1 MIISNAVMEDKLRRV
16 QVETLDFLANCLVSS
31 FGPKG
36 STTTIF
42 KENMLTKYTK
52 DGHSI
57 LSNIQM
63 RGVIERAVKQDLED
77 ITRHIVKTVG
87 DGTTSAVILSNL
99 IFKELMQMKTI
110 RSPYEI
116 IEDFK
121 AAVEV
126 LKKDIIEK
134 KRETTPDDIYNIALI
149 STNGNIE
156 VAKNLK
162 MIYQDFGMGVF
173 IDVAVSNT
181 TDNILKSYD
190 GMTLSSGYSDT
201 AYINNDKGTCELRN
215 PRIYAFEDPI
225 DTPEMVSFFEQIIL
239 ENIFVPASDQHGKNP
254 IIPTVIMT
262 PTISRDM
269 GSYMDR
275 LITTLYEYDKMN
287 ARNSKPPFLLIT
299 NIYDTDLYYDITR
312 MCDCKLIRKY
322 IDPKLQEKDI
332 EAGLAPTKE
341 TVVNFYGSCELIVS
355 DLAKSKFI
363 NPKLMFNE
371 DGEHSISFKTLVE
384 FLENEL
390 KVAYEENEDVVVT
403 GRLKRRINSL
413 KANMVEYL
421 VGGISMSD
429 RDSLRDLVE
438 DAVLNCRSAA
448 TDGFGFGA
456 NYEGLRASEFHKTE
470 EGINMFDLINRAY
483 RKLSVILYNTD
494 IKDERLSCNT
504 VESSLTDFNSPYNI
518 KTGKFDGNVLCSIQ
532 TDIVILDVISKII
545 TLMFTT
551 NQFLCPDYSS
561 NTYQSV

>member
-1 MIISNAVMEDKLRRV
+1 
-16 QVETLDFLANCLVSS
+16 
-31 FGPKG
+31 
-36 STTTIF
+36 
-42 KENMLTKYTK
+42 
-52 DGHSI
+52 
-57 LSNIQM
+57 M

-77 ITRHIVKTVG
+77 ITRYIVKTVG
-87 DGTTSAVILSNL
+87 DGTTSAIILSDL
-99 IFKELMQMKTI
+99 IFKELLAMETI

-121 AAVEV
+121 SAVEV
-126 LKKDIIEK
+126 IKKDIISN
-134 KRETTPDDIYNIALI
+134 KREATPNDIYNIALI

-156 VAKNLK
+156 VATNLK
-162 MIYQDFGMGVF
+162 NIYQEYGMGVF
-173 IDVAVSNT
+173 IDVSISNT

-225 DTPEMVSFFEQIIL
+225 DTPEMVALFEHIIL
-239 ENIFVPASDQHGKNP
+239 KNIFVPAADEEGREP
-254 IIPTVIMT
+254 IIPTVIMA

-269 GSYMDR
+269 GTYMDK
-275 LITTLYEYDKMN
+275 LITGLYEYDKMN

-312 MCDCKLIRKY
+312 MCDCKVIRKY

-332 EAGLAPTKE
+332 AEGLAPTIK
-341 TVVNFYGSCELIVS
+341 TVADFYGSCDMVVS
-355 DLAKSKFI
+355 DLSKSKFI

-371 DGEHSISFKTLVE
+371 NGDYSITFQTLVE

-390 KVAYEENEDVVVT
+390 KVAYEENEDVVIT

-448 TDGFGFGA
+448 ADGFGFGA
-456 NYEGLRASEFHKTE
+456 NYEGLIASDHYITE
-470 EGINMFDLINRAY
+470 DGTGMFDLINRAY
-483 RKLSVILYNTD
+483 RELSSILYKTSVKD
-494 IKDERLSCNT
+494 DERVNELINISFMQGC
-504 VESSLTDFNSPYNI
+504 PYNL
-518 KTGKFDGNVLCSIQ
+518 KTNYFDKNVLCSIQ
-532 TDIVILDVISKII
+532 TDVVVLDVISKII

-561 NTYQSV
+561 NTYQSL